1 MIIVMNRFA
10 KDEHIQAVVDKIRAA
25 GLSEHVSRGTERTI
39 IGAVGDERV
48 FSPDAFALLP
58 GVERAMRVVK
68 EYRIV
73 SREVHPADSVVQVRG
88 LSIGGPAIHVIAG
101 PAAVETPE
109 QMALSAQMVR
119 QHGGKLL
126 RGGAFKPRTSPYA
139 FQGVG
144 VEGLD
149 ILQQEARRQG
159 LPMVSELLD
168 VRLLDTFLEYDVDV
182 IEIGARNM
190 QNVGLLKEVG
200 RINKP
205 VILKRGPSSTLSEWL
220 MAAEYIA
227 AGGNHNII
235 FCERGVRSFETS
247 YRNMLDLSAIS
258 VMKRETHLPVIV
270 DPSHAAG
277 RAWMVPALAKAAL
290 AAGADGLMLDI
301 HPDPANAWC
310 DGEQA
315 LNPAEFSQLMQQL
328 SVLAGALGRSLA

>member
-1 MIIVMNRFA
+1 MIIVMTRYA
-10 KDEHIQAVVDKIRAA
+10 QDEQIQAVIDKIRAA

-88 LSIGGPAIHVIAG
+88 LAIGGAAIHVIAG

-109 QMALSAQMVR
+109 QMASSAQMVR

-126 RGGAFKPRTSPYA
+126 RSGAFKPRTSPYA
-139 FQGVG
+139 FQGIG
-144 VEGLD
+144 VEGLEL
-149 ILQQEARRQG
+149 LQQQARQQG

-168 VRLLDTFLEYDVDV
+168 VRLLDTFLEYDIDV

-235 FCERGVRSFETS
+235 FCERGVRSFES
-247 YRNMLDLSAIS
+247 AYRNMLDLSAIS

-277 RAWMVPALAKAAL
+277 KAWMAPSLAKAAL

-315 LNPAEFSQLMQQL
+315 LDPAEFGLLMQQL
-328 SVLAGALGRSLA
+328 SVLATALGRSLA